1 MNYIHQLQNENARLK
16 NELSAARDRLI
27 ELECYLLSTKFQGV
41 DNDYVH
47 ISTDILPKISGIRS
61 NIGV

>member
-16 NELSAARDRLI
+16 NELSAALDRLI

-47 ISTDILPKISGIRS
+47 VSTDILPKITNVRS
-61 NIGV
+61 EITI

>member
-16 NELSAARDRLI
+16 NDLSAARDRLI

-47 ISTDILPKISGIRS
+47 VSTDILPKITNVRS
-61 NIGV
+61 EITI